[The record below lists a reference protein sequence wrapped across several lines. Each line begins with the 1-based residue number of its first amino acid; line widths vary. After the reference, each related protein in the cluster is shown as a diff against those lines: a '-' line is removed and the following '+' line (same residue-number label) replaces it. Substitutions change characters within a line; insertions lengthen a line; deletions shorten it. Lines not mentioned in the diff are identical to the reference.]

1 MKIRTYS
8 YASIAIIFLLGWIMA
23 PDLYAQPKA
32 AVKKNSSARSAYE
45 LMNLITN
52 HQLNEMVLKDGDY
65 AKGSWEAVK
74 KSAFPTA
81 MYWSYPT
88 GVTLLGMQRV
98 YAITKDEKI
107 MDFVNANNRI
117 SAEQYAYLRWQKNQF
132 GTVYDTKGFEKLW
145 RLDMLDDCGAMGAAI
160 LESSLRN
167 KVEFTPAVKELVEIT
182 GNFVTN
188 VQYRTKEGTFWRP
201 NSPEGPTIW
210 ADDLYMSLPFLI
222 RWSEYKKDAS
232 ALNDAVAQ
240 IISYANYL
248 QDSDG
253 LLFHAYYVDKKAP
266 NCCKWGR
273 ANGWAAVAI
282 AEVLSVLPQ
291 SHAGYQQVLDIY
303 KKHIAGIVKYQ
314 SANGLWNQVID
325 HPELSWGVETSS
337 SAQFTYAIARG
348 INKGWLNK
356 SYLPNVK
363 KAFAGLEQQIN
374 ANGSINKVCMSTS
387 IGDDL
392 EYYNNRSSKDDDYH
406 GAGLVLLALAEVH
419 TLF

>member
-1 MKIRTYS
+1 
-8 YASIAIIFLLGWIMA
+8 
-23 PDLYAQPKA
+23 
-32 AVKKNSSARSAYE
+32 
-45 LMNLITN
+45 
-52 HQLNEMVLKDGDY
+52 
-65 AKGSWEAVK
+65 
-74 KSAFPTA
+74 
-81 MYWSYPT
+81 
-88 GVTLLGMQRV
+88 
-98 YAITKDEKI
+98 
-107 MDFVNANNRI
+107 
-117 SAEQYAYLRWQKNQF
+117 
-132 GTVYDTKGFEKLW
+132 
-145 RLDMLDDCGAMGAAI
+145 
-160 LESSLRN
+160 
-167 KVEFTPAVKELVEIT
+167 
-182 GNFVTN
+182 
-188 VQYRTKEGTFWRP
+188 
-201 NSPEGPTIW
+201 
-210 ADDLYMSLPFLI
+210 FLI

-248 QDSDG
+248 QDTDG